1 VSSQTAPAPAAVEA
15 IGARLNRAHEILS
28 SLRPAYLLGTFV
40 AVQWLALLALAVTVK
55 HNGWLYYAGGDQLW
69 HYSGAYLL
77 AHGHLPPAFVGY
89 GWSLMLLPVS
99 WFAGASLVSA
109 LPAIV
114 LLNTVILLPVAL
126 LCVYGIASR
135 IAGRLFGYFAALLW
149 IVLPYLGILFVEP
162 GYHQKYTELTL
173 PQLLGLTS
181 VPDFP
186 ATVALLVCAFFCLHA
201 VESGGWRPSAA
212 AGLAAGWSIAIK
224 PSNTIFLVAPVLLLI
239 VERRRVLPMFVV
251 GLLPAALTL
260 ALWKF
265 RGLGELAA
273 APMEPVQLASGVGD
287 LIRRIHSP
295 SLNSWAHLHQVLKA
309 LREHFWVAR
318 VMEWL
323 PIAGS
328 IALLARSRRAFL
340 LVGSWFIVF
349 LLAKGTYIPASI
361 DDASFFRILMPAFPA
376 YLLLAA
382 SVVLLVPGARARPA
396 RPSPI
401 LRGRTLS
408 IVFAAAVLV
417 FAVLPLGVIAATPRL
432 HDSGRQAVRLGDSLV
447 PVAAALQLV
456 ARTERGVVHL
466 EWRPGPAG
474 DAASVFYRVLRARG
488 AGGGAACAGRLRN
501 SSDNCQLYMDDL
513 GSVRVRS
520 FDDRPGPGS
529 WSYRIGVA
537 ANWLN
542 DPSLGD
548 VYVVSPPATVTVP

>member
-1 VSSQTAPAPAAVEA
+1 MSSEAAPAPPAVAA
-15 IGARLNRAHEILS
+15 IGARLAKASAILS
-28 SLRPAYLLGTFV
+28 SVRPAYLLGALV
-40 AVQWLALLALAVTVK
+40 VVQWLAVLALAATVR

-69 HYSGAYLL
+69 HYSGGYLL
-77 AHGHLPPAFVGY
+77 AHGHLPPAYVGY
-89 GWSLMLLPVS
+89 GWSIMLLPVS

-114 LLNTVILLPVAL
+114 VFNTVILLPVAL

-135 IAGRLFGYFAALLW
+135 IAGRLFGYFAAVLW
-149 IVLPYLGILFVEP
+149 IALPYLGILFVEP

-173 PQLLGLTS
+173 PQALGLSS

-186 ATVALLVCAFFCLHA
+186 ATVALLVSAFFCLRTLDSA
-201 VESGGWRPSAA
+201 GWQPAAA

-224 PSNTIFLVAPVLLLI
+224 PSNAIFLVAPALLLI
-239 VERRRVLPMFVV
+239 VERRRALPVFVV
-251 GLLPAALTL
+251 GLLPAVLTL

-273 APMEPVQLASGVGD
+273 APAEPVQLAAGVGD
-287 LIRRIHSP
+287 LIHRIHSP
-295 SLNSWAHLHQVLKA
+295 SLNSWAHLRQVLDA
-309 LREHFWVAR
+309 LREHFWAAR

-323 PIAGS
+323 PVAGS

-382 SVVLLVPGARARPA
+382 AIVLLVPGVRARPA
-396 RPSPI
+396 RPAPI
-401 LRGRTLS
+401 LSGRRLS

-417 FAVLPLGVIAATPRL
+417 FAALPLGVIAATPRL
-432 HDSGRQAVRLGDSLV
+432 HDGGRQAVRLGDNLV
-447 PVAAALQLV
+447 PVVAAVGLA
-456 ARTERGVVHL
+456 ATTAGGVVHL
-466 EWRPGPAG
+466 EWRPRPARG
-474 DAASVFYRVLRARG
+474 TAVFYRVLRAEG
-488 AGGGAACAGRLRN
+488 AGGGAQCAGRLRN
-501 SSDNCQLYMDDL
+501 SSDNCELSAADL
-513 GSVRVRS
+513 GSVRAPS

-548 VYVVSPPATVTVP
+548 VYFVSAPVSVAIP